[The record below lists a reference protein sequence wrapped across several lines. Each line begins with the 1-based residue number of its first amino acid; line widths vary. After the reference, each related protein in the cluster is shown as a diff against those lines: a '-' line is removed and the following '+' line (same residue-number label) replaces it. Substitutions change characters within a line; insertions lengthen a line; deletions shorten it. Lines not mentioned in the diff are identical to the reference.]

1 MTFSAPSPIRAVV
14 FDFGGV
20 LFDWNPQHLYQ
31 QLIADEQQ
39 RNHFL
44 THICSPDW
52 NVQQD
57 GGRTLADGT
66 ADLVRQHPEYE
77 ALIRAFYGRW
87 TEMLRGPLP
96 EGVALLRELHAQQVP
111 VFGLTNWSS
120 ETYPHAR
127 DHHDFMQLF
136 LDIVVS
142 GEERCIKP
150 EPRIYQIALERY
162 ARHLPGLK
170 PEELVFIDDV
180 QKNIDGC
187 RALGWRG
194 IHHVDVTAT
203 RAALRALGVPCQL

>member
-1 MTFSAPSPIRAVV
+1 MTFSAPSGIRAVV

-20 LFDWNPQHLYQ
+20 LFDWNPQHLYR
-31 QLIADEQQ
+31 QLIADEEE

-44 THICSPDW
+44 THICSPEW

-57 GGRTLADGT
+57 GGRTLADAT
-66 ADLVRQHPEYE
+66 ELLVRQHPQHE

-87 TEMLRGPLP
+87 VEMLRGPLP

-111 VFGLTNWSS
+111 VFGLTNWSA

-127 DHHDFMQLF
+127 DNHDFMQLF

-142 GEERCIKP
+142 GDERCIKP

-162 ARHLPGLK
+162 GRHLSALQPQQ
-170 PEELVFIDDV
+170 LVFIDDA
-180 QKNIDGC
+180 QKNIDAC
-187 RALGWRG
+187 RALGWQG
-194 IHHVDVTAT
+194 IHHVQAEQT
-203 RAALRALGVPCQL
+203 RLQLRALGLPV